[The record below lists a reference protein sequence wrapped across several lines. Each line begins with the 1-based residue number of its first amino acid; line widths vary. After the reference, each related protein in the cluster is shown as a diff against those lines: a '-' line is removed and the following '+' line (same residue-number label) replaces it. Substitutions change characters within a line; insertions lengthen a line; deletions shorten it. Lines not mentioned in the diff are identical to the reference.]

1 MHIGQ
6 PYTES
11 NAELNGKKFRLSEY
25 FDAHWDD
32 YTKSPKEFIQ
42 PEQYR
47 AVSAMR
53 SCRTEALGV
62 DHYVCP
68 ECGEI
73 SYVYHS
79 CKNRFCPTCSWKDT
93 LDWADRVK
101 DQMLDIPHRHVVF
114 TVPHGLNGLIKENRR
129 HLLSFLFQVSADT
142 LKDWMWHKHRLTP
155 GIISVLHTFGEKKDF
170 HTHIHMIVSWGGIT
184 SSGTAKEIKG
194 EYINYDFI
202 QTKFRCKFE
211 DKLIELFDAGSLSHK
226 FNSRLAFMQFIKLI
240 NKNQWHVQLEPAI
253 KMPAEVIR
261 YVGRYSKRA
270 CISEHK
276 ITGIDGEHI
285 RFKYKD
291 YKNLDYHGKPIVKEL
306 TLHYSDF
313 FPRLLQHVP
322 PPYFRLVR
330 YYGAYAARTK
340 ALLKKKYPER
350 TVTEEQVPDDTEVY
364 ELPENPKFCKNCNAE
379 KVYVYTVFRTKEG
392 NRIFMSRFNPKK
404 KDDNPEQ
411 RAA

>member
-1 MHIGQ
+1 MHICQ
-6 PYTES
+6 PHTES
-11 NAELNGKKFRLSEY
+11 RAELNGKKFRLSEY
-25 FDAHWDD
+25 FDAHWDE
-32 YTKSPKEFIQ
+32 YIKSPKEFIQ
-42 PEQYR
+42 PEQYK

-62 DHYVCP
+62 DHYVCT

-129 HLLSFLFQVSADT
+129 NLLSFLFQVSADT

-155 GIISVLHTFGEKKDF
+155 GIISVLHTFGEKKDY

-184 SSGTAKEIKG
+184 SAGTVKEIKG

-276 ITGIDGEHI
+276 IAGIDGEHI

-291 YKNLDYHGKPIVKEL
+291 YKNLDHHGKPIVKEL

-322 PPYFRLVR
+322 LPYFRLVR

-350 TVTEEQVPDDTEVY
+350 TVTEEPVTDDTAVY
-364 ELPENPKFCKNCNAE
+364 ELPENPKFCKNCNTE
-379 KVYVYTVFRTKEG
+379 KVYVYTVFRTKGG